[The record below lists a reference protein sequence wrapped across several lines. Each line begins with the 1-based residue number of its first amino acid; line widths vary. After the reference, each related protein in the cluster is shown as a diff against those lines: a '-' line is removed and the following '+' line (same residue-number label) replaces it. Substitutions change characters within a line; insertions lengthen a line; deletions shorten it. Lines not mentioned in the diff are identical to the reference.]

1 MRWQWQNAAGAV
13 GVRGSGSPGRRT
25 VEVAVPVRAPGRQ
38 KGPNGAR
45 RICSAT
51 PTHPCHH
58 PQIDDGDEDGE
69 LFII

>member
-1 MRWQWQNAAGAV
+1 MKNEVAMAKC
-13 GVRGSGSPGRRT
+13 RGRRRCPGLRLAGRRT

-58 PQIDDGDEDGE
+58 P
-69 LFII
+69 